1 MKAAYPTS
9 LSPTAKSP
17 SPAALER
24 NHDYS
29 NRYAHGYSGVL
40 QPVTTQ
46 TNSSP
51 FCRTA
56 ACPVTP
62 STKPPKPVGRIPS
75 CAWNFERKSR
85 MKHKILETKNQVKLQ
100 LYEAYLTRQAIP
112 HKKRYTPMSG
122 GYCLYVDK
130 ANLSRID
137 GKEALGDLYG
147 SVEKSYF
154 GITDCPNEK
163 K

>member
-1 MKAAYPTS
+1 MIIQTGMRTDIPAFYSQWLLNRIEALLLDGS
-9 LSPTAKSP
+9 LPGDMVHQA
-17 SPAALER
+17 
-24 NHDYS
+24 
-29 NRYAHGYSGVL
+29 
-40 QPVTTQ
+40 TQ
-46 TNSSP
+46 TSWLDP
-51 FCRTA
+51 QLR
-56 ACPVTP
+56 
-62 STKPPKPVGRIPS
+62 
-75 CAWNFERKSR
+75 WNFERGSR

-112 HKKRYTPMSG
+112 YKKRYTPMSG

-130 ANLSRID
+130 ANLSLID

>member
-1 MKAAYPTS
+1 MT
-9 LSPTAKSP
+9 
-17 SPAALER
+17 PAAICANTATPIQTR
-24 NHDYS
+24 
-29 NRYAHGYSGVL
+29 RWCA
-40 QPVTTQ
+40 PTCAATTP
-46 TNSSP
+46 TRR

-56 ACPVTP
+56 ACPATRY
-62 STKPPKPVGRIPS
+62 TKPPKPVGRIPG
-75 CAWNFERKSR
+75 CTWNFERGSR

-112 HKKRYTPMSG
+112 YKKRYTPISG

>member
-1 MKAAYPTS
+1 
-9 LSPTAKSP
+9 
-17 SPAALER
+17 
-24 NHDYS
+24 
-29 NRYAHGYSGVL
+29 
-40 QPVTTQ
+40 
-46 TNSSP
+46 
-51 FCRTA
+51 
-56 ACPVTP
+56 
-62 STKPPKPVGRIPS
+62 
-75 CAWNFERKSR
+75 
-85 MKHKILETKNQVKLQ
+85 MKHKNLENKNQVKLQ

-112 HKKRYTPMSG
+112 YKKRYTPISG

>member
-1 MKAAYPTS
+1 
-9 LSPTAKSP
+9 
-17 SPAALER
+17 
-24 NHDYS
+24 
-29 NRYAHGYSGVL
+29 
-40 QPVTTQ
+40 
-46 TNSSP
+46 
-51 FCRTA
+51 
-56 ACPVTP
+56 
-62 STKPPKPVGRIPS
+62 
-75 CAWNFERKSR
+75 

-112 HKKRYTPMSG
+112 YKKRYTPMSG

-137 GKEALGDLYG
+137 EKEVLGDLYG

>member
-1 MKAAYPTS
+1 MCKYC
-9 LSPTAKSP
+9 
-17 SPAALER
+17 
-24 NHDYS
+24 
-29 NRYAHGYSGVL
+29 YANTD
-40 QPVTTQ
+40 PVTWY
-46 TNSSP
+46 
-51 FCRTA
+51 
-56 ACPVTP
+56 
-62 STKPPKPVGRIPS
+62 TKPPKPVGRTPG
-75 CAWNFERKSR
+75 CAWNFERGSR

-112 HKKRYTPMSG
+112 YKKRYTPISG

>member
-1 MKAAYPTS
+1 M
-9 LSPTAKSP
+9 
-17 SPAALER
+17 R
-24 NHDYS
+24 
-29 NRYAHGYSGVL
+29 
-40 QPVTTQ
+40 
-46 TNSSP
+46 TNLRRHNPSSP
-51 FCRTA
+51 FLLGGSLPGDTIHQATQTSWLDPQLR
-56 ACPVTP
+56 
-62 STKPPKPVGRIPS
+62 
-75 CAWNFERKSR
+75 WNFERGNR

-112 HKKRYTPMSG
+112 YKKRYTPISG

-137 GKEALGDLYG
+137 GKEALGELYG

>member
-1 MKAAYPTS
+1 
-9 LSPTAKSP
+9 
-17 SPAALER
+17 
-24 NHDYS
+24 
-29 NRYAHGYSGVL
+29 
-40 QPVTTQ
+40 
-46 TNSSP
+46 
-51 FCRTA
+51 
-56 ACPVTP
+56 
-62 STKPPKPVGRIPS
+62 
-75 CAWNFERKSR
+75 

-112 HKKRYTPMSG
+112 YKKRYTPMSG

-154 GITDCPNEK
+154 GITDCPQREEIAPGRTEYFRLGK
-163 K
+163 FYPLTPG

>member
-1 MKAAYPTS
+1 
-9 LSPTAKSP
+9 
-17 SPAALER
+17 
-24 NHDYS
+24 
-29 NRYAHGYSGVL
+29 
-40 QPVTTQ
+40 
-46 TNSSP
+46 
-51 FCRTA
+51 
-56 ACPVTP
+56 
-62 STKPPKPVGRIPS
+62 
-75 CAWNFERKSR
+75 

-112 HKKRYTPMSG
+112 YKKKYTPISG

-130 ANLSRID
+130 TDLSRID